1 LKYVRYSI
9 MLFFSLLIITAPSH
23 AQKDKCAPCGEWR
36 RNVKVLLDF
45 EFDQLIKRQNAAIT
59 SVHTM
64 VNEAPPDTL
73 RPGKQDATRGRYV
86 NESELVMADANILRY
101 RIDERDQDID
111 IVLEDPTTKETM
123 VARIPQPCC
132 EDLARNTALK
142 DRYTLIRTWFIDSVA
157 HGKIS
162 NKFRK
167 APKNTR
173 YKVVGVPFWDAFDPA
188 EKGKDGAALNYRSIH
203 PVLDFV
209 TSHGSVVH
217 PVKKV
222 PIRKVIQ

>member
-1 LKYVRYSI
+1 MKYYI
-9 MLFFSLLIITAPSH
+9 IFFLSLVIATAPCN
-23 AQKDKCAPCGEWR
+23 AQQDKCAPCGEWR

-45 EFDQLIKRQNAAIT
+45 EFDQLIQRKNAIT
-59 SVHTM
+59 TTVHTM

-73 RPGKQDATRGRYV
+73 RVGKEYATRGRYV
-86 NESELVMADANILRY
+86 NESDVIMVDANILRY

-111 IVLEDPTTKETM
+111 IVLQDPTTKETM

-167 APKNTR
+167 APKNTH
-173 YKVVGVPFWDAFDPA
+173 YKVVGVAFWDAFDPA
-188 EKGKDGAALNYRSIH
+188 ERGKGGAAPNYRSIH

-209 TSHGSVVH
+209 TAYGSVVH
-217 PVKKV
+217 PMKKK
-222 PIRKVIQ
+222 PIKRVIQ